1 MSAWGMH
8 AFENDDAQDL
18 VDQILD
24 GTFRLDERRGTFRS
38 EEDGY
43 IDAASGAELIAL
55 GAVVR
60 VAQDAESPAADA
72 LRKIAG
78 TDELDLEDF
87 LAQFTDED
95 LQTLREL
102 IGVTVHDPAASEL
115 YELWNEAGEREEWV
129 RVSQEEGLPG

>member
-115 YELWNEAGEREEWV
+115 YELWNEAGEREEWA

>member
-72 LRKIAG
+72 LREIAG

-87 LAQFTDED
+87 LASSRTR
-95 LQTLREL
+95 TCR
-102 IGVTVHDPAASEL
+102 PCAS
-115 YELWNEAGEREEWV
+115 
-129 RVSQEEGLPG
+129 

>member
-24 GTFRLDERRGTFRS
+24 GTFRLEERRGTFRS

-72 LRKIAG
+72 LREIAG

-115 YELWNEAGEREEWV
+115 YELWNEAGEREEWA

>member
-1 MSAWGMH
+1 MSAWGIH
-8 AFENDDAQDL
+8 VFENDDAQDL

-60 VAQDAESPAADA
+60 VAQDAESPAAAA
-72 LRKIAG
+72 LHEIAG
-78 TDELDLEDF
+78 TDELDLADF

-95 LQTLREL
+95 LATLREL

-115 YELWNEAGEREEWV
+115 YGLWNEAGEREEWA
-129 RVSQEEGLPG
+129 RVSQDEGLPD